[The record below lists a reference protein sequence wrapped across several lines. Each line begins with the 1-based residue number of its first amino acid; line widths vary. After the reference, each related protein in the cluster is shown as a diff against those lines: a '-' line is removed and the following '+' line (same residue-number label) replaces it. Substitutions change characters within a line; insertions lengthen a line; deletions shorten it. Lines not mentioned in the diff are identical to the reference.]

1 MNHRTVGEKIF
12 DVFNVCFLLLLALST
27 IYPFMNVLTYSLSTP
42 HAANL
47 PGLHFFPKEVTF
59 NSYMKVLSNME
70 VYRAFGNT
78 MLRTFVGVIL
88 LVLLTAMT
96 AYPLSVRTF
105 PHRKQITFLM
115 VFSLM
120 FYGGLIPTYL
130 LVKNLGMID
139 TIWALV
145 LPPAVSGFNVIVM
158 RNFMQSIHPE
168 LIESAKMDG
177 ANEFIVFIRIVLPL
191 SAPVIAVVG
200 LWAAVFHWNAWFDA
214 MIYTSG
220 PRHEVLQ
227 LFLRRTVLDE
237 SNSFL
242 LSIDPARELNLYT
255 PVTLKSATIMII
267 TLPILL
273 VYPFLQ
279 RFFVKGIMLG
289 SVKG

>member
-1 MNHRTVGEKIF
+1 MIRRTLGEKIF
-12 DVFNVCFLLLLALST
+12 DIFNVCFLLLLALST
-27 IYPFMNVLTYSLSTP
+27 LYPFMNVLTYSLSTP

-47 PGLHFFPKEVTF
+47 PGLHFFPTEITF
-59 NSYMKVLSNME
+59 DAFKKVLSNTE
-70 VYRAFGNT
+70 VYRAYGNT
-78 MLRTFVGVIL
+78 VIRTVAGVIFL
-88 LVLLTAMT
+88 MLLTATT
-96 AYPLSVRTF
+96 AYPLSIKSF

-115 VFSLM
+115 AFSLM

-130 LVKNLGMID
+130 VVKSLGLIN

-177 ANEFIVFIRIVLPL
+177 ANEFIVFARIVIPL
-191 SAPVIAVVG
+191 SAPVLAVVG

-220 PRHEVLQ
+220 PQYEVLQ
-227 LFLRRTVLDE
+227 MFLRRTVLDE
-237 SNSFL
+237 SNAFIL
-242 LSIDPARELNLYT
+242 AIDPARELNLYT

-273 VYPFLQ
+273 VYPFIQ